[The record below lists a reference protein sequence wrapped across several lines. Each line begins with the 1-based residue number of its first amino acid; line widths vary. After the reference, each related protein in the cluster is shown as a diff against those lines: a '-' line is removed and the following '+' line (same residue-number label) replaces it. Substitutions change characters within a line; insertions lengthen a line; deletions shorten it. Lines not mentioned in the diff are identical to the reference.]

1 MLEGQSALALERLQK
16 NSGTNQES
24 ILILSFLSVPFS
36 VPFSRGDP
44 MNAPVTIR
52 KTGSSA
58 ADRIFQNII
67 VGLAGVVL
75 LTALVYCAVLLW
87 RGAPAFAK
95 EGFGFVFGSN
105 WDPANNSFQALPF
118 IAGTFLTALGALV
131 IAVPLALG
139 SSLFVAEY
147 APPWLAGPVAALI
160 ELLAAIPSVV
170 YGLWGIF
177 VLIPSLQPFQAWL
190 AGLLGQPAPVGP
202 NLFAAIMVL
211 AVMVIPFIAA
221 ISRDVIKLVPN
232 DQREAYALG
241 ATKWEVIRFAILP
254 YARAGILG
262 GVILGLGRAIGET
275 LAVTMVI
282 GNANRFPTSLF
293 QPAATM
299 SSIIASNFG
308 EATTSEFVSSLIAIG
323 FVLFVASLIVNF
335 LARIVIAKLT
345 PHGIS

>member
-1 MLEGQSALALERLQK
+1 
-16 NSGTNQES
+16 
-24 ILILSFLSVPFS
+24 
-36 VPFSRGDP
+36 

-95 EGFGFVFGSN
+95 EGLGFIFGSN

-118 IAGTFLTALGALV
+118 IAGTFLTALGSLV

-147 APPWLAGPVAALI
+147 APRPVAALI

-177 VLIPSLQPFQAWL
+177 VLIPSLRPFQGWL
-190 AGLLGQPAPVGP
+190 AGLMGQPAPVGP
-202 NLFAAIMVL
+202 NLFAAILVL

-232 DQREAYALG
+232 DQREAAYALG
-241 ATKWEVIRFAILP
+241 ATKWEVIRYAILP

-293 QPAATM
+293 QPSATM

-308 EATTSEFVSSLIAIG
+308 EATTTEFVSSLIAIG

>member
-1 MLEGQSALALERLQK
+1 
-16 NSGTNQES
+16 
-24 ILILSFLSVPFS
+24 
-36 VPFSRGDP
+36 

-52 KTGSSA
+52 KTGSSV

-95 EGFGFVFGSN
+95 EGLGFVFGSN

-118 IAGTFLTALGALV
+118 IAGTFLTALGSLV

-147 APPWLAGPVAALI
+147 APRWLAGPVAALI

-177 VLIPSLQPFQAWL
+177 VLIPSLRPFQGWL
-190 AGLLGQPAPVGP
+190 AGLMGQPAPVGP
-202 NLFAAIMVL
+202 NLFAAILVL

-232 DQREAYALG
+232 DQREAAYALG
-241 ATKWEVIRFAILP
+241 ATKWEVIRYAILP

-308 EATTSEFVSSLIAIG
+308 EATTTEFVSSLIAIG

-335 LARIVIAKLT
+335 LARVVIAKLT

>member
-1 MLEGQSALALERLQK
+1 
-16 NSGTNQES
+16 
-24 ILILSFLSVPFS
+24 
-36 VPFSRGDP
+36 
-44 MNAPVTIR
+44 MNAPIPIR
-52 KTGSSA
+52 KSGAAA
-58 ADRIFQNII
+58 ADRNFQSVIT
-67 VGLAGVVL
+67 VLAGVVL
-75 LTALVYCAVLLW
+75 LTALVYCIVLVW

-95 EGFGFVFGSN
+95 EGLGFVFGSN
-105 WDPANNSFQALPF
+105 WDPANNNFQALPF
-118 IAGTFLTALGALV
+118 IAGTFFTAFGSLV
-131 IAVPLALG
+131 IAVPLAVG
-139 SSLFVAEY
+139 SALFVAEY
-147 APPWLAGPVAALI
+147 APRWLAGPVASLI

-177 VLIPSLQPFQAWL
+177 VLIPSIRPFQAWL
-190 AGLLGQPAPVGP
+190 AGLFGQNPPVGP
-202 NLFAAIMVL
+202 NLFAAILVL

-221 ISRDVIKLVPN
+221 ISRDVVKLVPN
-232 DQREAYALG
+232 DQREAAYALG
-241 ATKWEVIRFAILP
+241 ATKWEVVRYAILP

-282 GNANRFPTSLF
+282 GNANRFPDNLF

-308 EATTSEFVSSLIAIG
+308 EATTTEFVSSLIAIG
-323 FVLFVASLIVNF
+323 FVLFVVSLIVNF